1 MTLDD
6 LAASLPNG
14 FHDSALK
21 VVVIDY
27 VNREAKLSLEIWMAD
42 CDAASAADREAYRQ
56 AEVSLSGLVFWVC
69 EPLSAGYPYDG
80 KGEVT
85 IDIGSVETLTRPPS
99 PTLPSTPVGCFVNW
113 IYVRAWNAFIYV
125 AAHDAKLTWLA

>member
-21 VVVIDY
+21 VVTIDY
-27 VNREAKLSLEIWMAD
+27 VKREAKLSLEIWMGD
-42 CDAASAADREAYRQ
+42 CDAVSAADREAYRQ
-56 AEVSLSGLVFWVC
+56 AEVSLSGLFFFVC
-69 EPLSAGYPYDG
+69 EPPSAGYPYNV

-85 IDIGSVETLTRPPS
+85 IDIGSVETLTTPPS

-113 IYVRAWNAFIYV
+113 IFVGAWNAFIYV
-125 AAHDAKLTWLA
+125 AAQDAELTWLA